1 MNYCLIYIF
10 LLFLISLVFLNLVR
24 YYNDKKIEGMVNI
37 LDITLKELEDEI
49 FG

>member
-10 LLFLISLVFLNLVR
+10 LLFLISLVFLNLAR

-37 LDITLKELEDEI
+37 LDITLKDLENDSK
-49 FG
+49 